1 MWTKLGS
8 SALLCAALLT
18 GADIH
23 GTTAGTITGTITIDR
38 KLTRR
43 NVTASAGMYQRGV
56 AVELGADGEEDALA
70 FERSHVAIYIEGVA
84 DAAAP
89 GVVKASIE
97 QRDRRFVP
105 DLVVIPAGSTVSF
118 PNFDPIFHNV
128 FSLSK
133 AKSFDLGNYRE
144 GQSRLV
150 TFPVPGL
157 VAVYCHLHSNMAA
170 SIVVAPSRW
179 AVRVDKDGI
188 FSLQDVPAGTYTVVA
203 WHKTAGTFRKTVT
216 IGEKQDA
223 AVSFTLP
230 YAEPSEV
237 SHVAHR

>member
-1 MWTKLGS
+1 MWIQLGS
-8 SALLCAALLT
+8 CALAATAVLT

-23 GTTAGTITGTITIDR
+23 GTIIIDR
-38 KLTRR
+38 KLSRH

-56 AVELGADGEEDALA
+56 AVELGADGEADPLA
-70 FERSHVAIYIEGVA
+70 FERAHVAVYLEGGPKSPV
-84 DAAAP
+84 P
-89 GVVKASIE
+89 ELTKASIE
-97 QRDRRFVP
+97 QKERRFVP

-133 AKSFDLGNYRE
+133 AKSFDLGNYPE

-150 TFPVPGL
+150 TFPVPGV

-170 SIVVAPSRW
+170 SIVVAPRRW
-179 AVRVDKDGI
+179 AVRVERDGV
-188 FSLQDVPAGTYTVVA
+188 FSLKDVPAGTYTVVA

-230 YAEPSEV
+230 YTEPSDA

>member
-1 MWTKLGS
+1 MWLQSGS
-8 SALLCAALLT
+8 CALVAAAALA

-23 GTTAGTITGTITIDR
+23 GTIVIDR
-38 KLTRR
+38 KLSRH
-43 NVTASAGMYQRGV
+43 NVTASVGMYQRGV
-56 AVELGADGEEDALA
+56 AVGLGADGETDPLA
-70 FERSHVAIYIEGVA
+70 FERSHVAVYLEGGPKSP
-84 DAAAP
+84 AAEFP
-89 GVVKASIE
+89 KQSIE
-97 QRDRRFVP
+97 QKDRRFVP

-133 AKSFDLGNYRE
+133 AKSFDLGNYPE

-150 TFPVPGL
+150 TFPTAGV

-179 AVRVDKDGI
+179 AVRVERDGV
-188 FSLQDVPAGTYTVVA
+188 FSFKDVPAGTYSVVA

-216 IGEKQDA
+216 IGERDA

-230 YAEPSEV
+230 YAEPTDA
-237 SHVAHR
+237 SHVARR

>member
-1 MWTKLGS
+1 MWIKLGS
-8 SALLCAALLT
+8 CALVAATVLK

-23 GTTAGTITGTITIDR
+23 GTILIDR
-38 KLTRR
+38 KLSRH
-43 NVTASAGMYQRGV
+43 NVTASVGMYQRGV
-56 AVELGADGEEDALA
+56 AVELGADGEMDPLA
-70 FERSHVAIYIEGVA
+70 FERSHVAVYLEGGPKSSA
-84 DAAAP
+84 TEFP
-89 GVVKASIE
+89 KASIE

-105 DLVVIPAGSTVSF
+105 DLVVIPAGATVSF

-170 SIVVAPSRW
+170 SIVVAPTRW
-179 AVRVDKDGI
+179 AVRVDKDGV
-188 FSLQDVPAGTYTVVA
+188 FSLQDVAAGTYTVVA

-216 IGEKQDA
+216 IGEKQDIV
-223 AVSFTLP
+223 VSFTLP
-230 YAEPSEV
+230 YAEPSDV

>member
-1 MWTKLGS
+1 MYSISMWIKL
-8 SALLCAALLT
+8 ALGALVAAT
-18 GADIH
+18 VVAGADIH
-23 GTTAGTITGTITIDR
+23 GTIIIDR
-38 KLTRR
+38 KLSRH
-43 NVTASAGMYQRGV
+43 NVTAMVGMYQRGV
-56 AVELGADGEEDALA
+56 AVELGADSELDPLE
-70 FERSHVAIYIEGVA
+70 FERSHVAVYLEGGTNS
-84 DAAAP
+84 AATEFP
-89 GVVKASIE
+89 KVSME

-105 DLVVIPAGSTVSF
+105 DLVVIPAGGTISF

-150 TFPVPGL
+150 TFPTPGL

-179 AVRVDKDGI
+179 AVRVDKDGV
-188 FSLQDVPAGTYTVVA
+188 FSLKDVPPGTYTVVA

-216 IGEKQDA
+216 IGEKDA

-230 YAEPSEV
+230 YTEPSDA

>member
-1 MWTKLGS
+1 MWIKL
-8 SALLCAALLT
+8 ATFAFAAAIVAA

-23 GTTAGTITGTITIDR
+23 GTITIDR
-38 KLTRR
+38 KLSRH
-43 NVTASAGMYQRGV
+43 NVTATVGMYQRGV
-56 AVELGADGEEDALA
+56 AVELGADGETDPLA
-70 FERSHVAIYIEGVA
+70 FERSHVAVYLEGGPKSPATEFPRV
-84 DAAAP
+84 
-89 GVVKASIE
+89 SIE

-105 DLVVIPAGSTVSF
+105 DLVVIPAGATIAF

-150 TFPVPGL
+150 TFPTPGL

-170 SIVVAPSRW
+170 SIVVSPSRW
-179 AVRVDKDGI
+179 AERVDRDGI
-188 FSLQDVPAGTYTVVA
+188 FSLKDIPAGTYTVVA
-203 WHKTAGTFRKTVT
+203 WHKTAGTFRKTVI
-216 IGEKQDA
+216 IGEKDT

-230 YAEPSEV
+230 YAEPSDE
-237 SHVAHR
+237 HIAHR

>member
-1 MWTKLGS
+1 MWIKLGS
-8 SALLCAALLT
+8 CVLAAAAVLA
-18 GADIH
+18 GSDIH
-23 GTTAGTITGTITIDR
+23 GTIIIDR
-38 KLTRR
+38 KLSRH

-56 AVELGADGEEDALA
+56 AVELRADGEADPLA
-70 FERSHVAIYIEGVA
+70 SERSHVAVYLEG
-84 DAAAP
+84 AP
-89 GVVKASIE
+89 KSPAPEIAKASIE
-97 QRDRRFVP
+97 QKDRRFVP

-133 AKSFDLGNYRE
+133 AKSFDLGNYPS

-150 TFPVPGL
+150 TFPVPGV

-170 SIVVAPSRW
+170 SIVVTPSRW
-179 AVRVDKDGI
+179 AVVVDRDGV
-188 FSLQDVPAGTYTVVA
+188 FRLKDVPAGTYTVVA

-230 YAEPSEV
+230 YAEPTDA